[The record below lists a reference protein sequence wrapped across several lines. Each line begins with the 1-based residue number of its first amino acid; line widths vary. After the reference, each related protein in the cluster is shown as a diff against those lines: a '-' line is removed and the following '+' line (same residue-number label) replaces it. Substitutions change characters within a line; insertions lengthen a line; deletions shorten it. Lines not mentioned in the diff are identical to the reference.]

1 MASTVSSAA
10 LEMARSSL
18 RVGVILDVVGW
29 GFEEDLCF
37 ILDGRTLDEIVRGQL
52 CEDLTAALAA
62 PVFGH
67 SDQIR
72 LTRAGIAVPS
82 GFI

>member
-1 MASTVSSAA
+1 
-10 LEMARSSL
+10 
-18 RVGVILDVVGW
+18 
-29 GFEEDLCF
+29 
-37 ILDGRTLDEIVRGQL
+37 L